1 MLSTNRK
8 RPWQGVI
15 GDRCTNITDR
25 AAGFQRREGSRPRDP
40 FVPEARGLL
49 CARAEIHQAVAH
61 LFTARGDARPP
72 QGFRRS
78 SRSDSPLA
86 TTAAEKG

>member
-25 AAGFQRREGSRPRDP
+25 AGGFQRREGSRPRDP
-40 FVPEARGLL
+40 FVREAHGLP
-49 CARAEIHQAVAH
+49 CSGAKIHHSMARI
-61 LFTARGDARPP
+61 FTARADPTFA
-72 QGFRRS
+72 
-78 SRSDSPLA
+78 
-86 TTAAEKG
+86 